1 MYLNY
6 FNLRKEPFNITPD
19 PELLFLSP
27 SHKEALAAVIYGVK
41 QRKGFVALVGEVGVG
56 KTTII
61 RSFLEKIDKEQVK
74 TIYVFN
80 SNISFKALLK
90 TIYQNMGHAPETDD
104 VFEMV
109 NQLHR
114 ILIEEY
120 KAGRNVVLIVDEIQ
134 NMPVATLENLRM
146 LSNLETSKDK
156 LIQIV
161 FSGQPE
167 FEEKLDL
174 HVLRQLR
181 QRIAVKV
188 NIMPLT
194 REESLAYIYH
204 RLSRTVQKDPDL
216 FTRGALDTIV
226 TRAGGIPRIINI
238 LCDNCLITSF
248 GNQQKQVTAKVAKE
262 IIADLKIKPQVA
274 PRWRLA
280 LMPPLV
286 VAIVALW
293 FYAGKKP
300 PAGAGGPVEV
310 PNSVSLAKTDASAS
324 QPAAVETAAK
334 RQDVPPQMEPKAAA
348 MDKPEVPASRQVS
361 LEPAKQPEVQA
372 PVTGSGK
379 GRRRH
384 VQNSPER
391 RHTRQTDPGKIRFGQ
406 RRAAPAGQAAQ
417 SVYRRHQHHPGR

>member
-74 TIYVFN
+74 PIYVFN

-90 TIYQNMGHAPETDD
+90 TIYQNMGQAPETED

-114 ILIEEY
+114 ILIDEY

-146 LSNLETSKDK
+146 LSNLETAKDK

-167 FEEKLDL
+167 FEDKLDL

-194 REESLAYIYH
+194 RDESLAYIYH
-204 RLSRTVQKDPDL
+204 RLSKTVQKDPDL
-216 FTRGALDTIV
+216 FTRGALNTIV

-248 GNQQKQVTAKVAKE
+248 GNQQKQVTAKVARE

-280 LMPPLV
+280 LVTPLV
-286 VAIVALW
+286 LAVLALW
-293 FYAGKKP
+293 IYAGKKP
-300 PAGAGGPVEV
+300 PAGAGASVEV
-310 PNSVSLAKTDASAS
+310 PKTVAQGKTDGSAG
-324 QPAAVETAAK
+324 QPGNGGD
-334 RQDVPPQMEPKAAA
+334 RSKAAG
-348 MDKPEVPASRQVS
+348 
-361 LEPAKQPEVQA
+361 
-372 PVTGSGK
+372 GSG
-379 GRRRH
+379 
-384 VQNSPER
+384 
-391 RHTRQTDPGKIRFGQ
+391 PGGAAEDFDDREH
-406 RRAAPAGQAAQ
+406 RRAGSPIGALK
-417 SVYRRHQHHPGR
+417 RHRNSQRF